1 MPKIEVDAVEI
12 ISDIMEN
19 LNVLFTV
26 LHAEGAT
33 DQIPSSVYKGA
44 MLVLKDGTSEVDAY
58 FLNGWA
64 EA

>member
-1 MPKIEVDAVEI
+1 MPKIEGDALEI

-33 DQIPSSVYKGA
+33 DQIPSSVYK
-44 MLVLKDGTSEVDAY
+44 VQC
-58 FLNGWA
+58 
-64 EA
+64 